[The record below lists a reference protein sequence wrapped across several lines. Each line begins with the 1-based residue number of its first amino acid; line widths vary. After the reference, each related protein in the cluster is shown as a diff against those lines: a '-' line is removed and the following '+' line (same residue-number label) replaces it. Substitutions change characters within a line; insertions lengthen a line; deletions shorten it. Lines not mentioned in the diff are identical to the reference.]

1 MNFGLS
7 EEQQLIIDT
16 TRAFVENELYPHERE
31 VERSGHLPM
40 DLIKELQAKAIAAGL
55 YAANMPAEV
64 GGAGLDT
71 LTWLLYEKEL
81 GRANYAL
88 HWTCVARPSNILLAS
103 TDEQKEKYLYP
114 CIRGET
120 WDCLAMTEPG
130 AGSDLR
136 GMKASAVQDGDDW
149 VLNGTKH
156 FISHADIAGFAI
168 CFMASGEEDTPR
180 GKRKKITAFFVDK
193 GTKGFTVRD
202 GYRNVSHRGYTNS
215 VLEFDDCRLPKE
227 QVLGEVHK
235 GFEVAN
241 SWLGATR
248 LQVASTCLGR
258 AERALS
264 HAIEYAA
271 QRKQFGQQIGKFQGV
286 SFKLADMATELK
298 AAELLTREAGWK
310 YDQGT
315 VTDQDMA
322 MAKLKATEALAFI
335 ADEAIQIHG
344 GMGLMDDL
352 PLERIWRDARVERI
366 WEGTSEIQRHI
377 ISRALLRAVGG

>member
-1 MNFGLS
+1 MHFGLT
-7 EEQQLIIDT
+7 EEQEMIIAT
-16 TRAFVENELYPHERE
+16 TRAFVEAEIYPHEAE
-31 VERSGHLPM
+31 VERTGHLRI
-40 DLIKELQAKAIAAGL
+40 DLIREIQAKAIAAGL

-71 LTWLLYEKEL
+71 PTWLLYEREL

-88 HWTCVARPSNILLAS
+88 HWTCVARPSNILLAG
-103 TDEQKEKYLYP
+103 TQDQREQYLFP
-114 CIRGET
+114 CIRGEK

-136 GMKASAVQDGDDW
+136 GMKATARQDGDDW

-156 FISHADIAGFAI
+156 FISHADLADFTIV
-168 CFMASGEEDTPR
+168 FMASGEEDTPR
-180 GKRKKITAFFVDK
+180 GPKKRITAFFVDK
-193 GTKGFTVRD
+193 GTPGFSVRN
-202 GYRNVSHRGYTNS
+202 GYRNVSHRGYTNA
-215 VLEFDDCRLPKE
+215 VLEFDDCRIHKR
-227 QVLGEVHK
+227 QILGEVHK

-241 SWLGATR
+241 TWLGATR
-248 LQVASTCLGR
+248 LQVAATCLGR
-258 AERALS
+258 AERALG
-264 HAIEYAA
+264 HAISYAA
-271 QRKQFGQQIGKFQGV
+271 ERRQFGQQIGKFQGV

-298 AAELLTREAGWK
+298 AAELLTWAAAWK
-310 YDQGT
+310 LDQGS
-315 VTDQDMA
+315 VTEADMA
-322 MAKLKATEALAFI
+322 MAKLKASEVLAMV

-377 ISRALLRAVGG
+377 ISRELLRAVGG